1 MTSATHTPAN
11 DATVELTSYE
21 LMTLFHVATTPE
33 AQRTR
38 EAMRLPALEDGSPL
52 LDAALASLVVRG
64 LADDEDGRLVPTGAL
79 VGLVNVLGTA
89 TSWVE
94 AVVTTEHV
102 RQGALVVVS
111 PHGHA
116 LLEARPSR
124 VWQAV
129 PLEPEVPALAT
140 AAGYVA
146 AGFASRPE
154 RPFGGVV
161 TLIDGAGTR
170 TAGVRVDPDG
180 AWSAVRGAGDT
191 LSEPVRVE
199 PDATFAVLAEALS

>member
-1 MTSATHTPAN
+1 MTTPTTTAN
-11 DATVELTSYE
+11 DAVVELTSYE

-52 LDAALASLVVRG
+52 LDAALASLVLRG
-64 LADDEDGRLVPTGAL
+64 LADDQDGRLVPAGAL

-94 AVVTTEHV
+94 VVVTTEHV

-129 PLEPEVPALAT
+129 PLEAQVPVLAT

-146 AGFASRPE
+146 AGFESRPE

-161 TLIDGAGTR
+161 TLIDGAGSR
-170 TAGVRVDPDG
+170 TTGVRVDPDG
-180 AWSAVRGAGDT
+180 AWSVVRGSGET
-191 LSEPVRVE
+191 LSEPARVE
-199 PDATFAVLAEALS
+199 PDPTFAFLAEAAA